1 MRCVVV
7 GFHRFFDQNLYIL
20 AFFDKKSGQL
30 STAKQM
36 FHFHSKIK
44 RNVYIWQFLAQK
56 RGRCGKRNLSILLT
70 KICRCVVAGFHQVF
84 DQKLYIFT
92 FFFCTLKKMTRNSY
106 IWQFLAQKRA
116 RCSKRNLSISL

>member
-1 MRCVVV
+1 MRCLVG

-36 FHFHSKIK
+36 FHFHRKIK
-44 RNVYIWQFLAQK
+44 RNVYIWQFLARK

-70 KICRCVVAGFHQVF
+70 QICRCVVVGCHKVF
-84 DQKLYIFT
+84 DENRLFT
-92 FFFCTLKKMTRNSY
+92 
-106 IWQFLAQKRA
+106 
-116 RCSKRNLSISL
+116 